1 MRIWADSQTRGEFDP
16 ARFDLAAASARVA
29 MA

>member
-1 MRIWADSQTRGEFDP
+1 MRIWADSQARGEFGS